1 MNKIEIDYNEP
12 LRNRLTEAM
21 HNLSEKNRTHGVIQK
36 GGKKY
41 TEVFVRVEEF
51 RKAFGT
57 ELGIQTEILKDE
69 GGIVQVKANIID
81 KNNNAILG
89 SGLAEEVRGS
99 SNVNKTSALENCE
112 TSAIGRALAS
122 LGLHGGQYASAN
134 EIDRA
139 EAKAEI
145 IEAKAEIIEEKKKE
159 PQQQAEPQP
168 ELEAPKAPEIT
179 EERAMEFSTDL
190 TKQMLACSSAK
201 DLKILEAKN
210 DSGIDTL
217 KEKFPGI
224 YKPIE
229 EKFVELLDGFGEAPF

>member
-1 MNKIEIDYNEP
+1 MNEINI
-12 LRNRLTEAM
+12 
-21 HNLSEKNRTHGVIQK
+21 KNQTHGVTQR

-41 TEVFVRVEEF
+41 TEVYVRVEQF

-69 GGIVQVKANIID
+69 GDLIQVKASIID
-81 KNNNAILG
+81 KSNNAVLG

-145 IEAKAEIIEEKKKE
+145 IEEKKKE
-159 PQQQAEPQP
+159 PQQLEP
-168 ELEAPKAPEIT
+168 EAPKVAASGDDRAIEFAT
-179 EERAMEFSTDL
+179 ELSRKMI
-190 TKQMLACSSAK
+190 ACSSAK

-210 DSGIDTL
+210 DSGINML
-217 KEKFPGI
+217 KEKFPDI
-224 YKPIE
+224 YNPIK

>member
-1 MNKIEIDYNEP
+1 
-12 LRNRLTEAM
+12 M

-81 KNNNAILG
+81 KSNNAIIG

-145 IEAKAEIIEEKKKE
+145 IEEKKKE
-159 PQQQAEPQP
+159 PQQPEPQP
-168 ELEAPKAPEIT
+168 EAPKEAAPGEDRAIEFAT
-179 EERAMEFSTDL
+179 ELSRKMI
-190 TKQMLACSSAK
+190 ACSSAK

-210 DSGIDTL
+210 DKGIDML
-217 KEKFPGI
+217 KEKFPDI
-224 YKPIE
+224 YKPIK

>member
-81 KNNNAILG
+81 KSNNAILG

-145 IEAKAEIIEEKKKE
+145 IEEKKKE
-159 PQQQAEPQP
+159 PQPGPQP
-168 ELEAPKAPEIT
+168 EPEAPKAAAPGEDRAIEFAT
-179 EERAMEFSTDL
+179 ELSRKMI
-190 TKQMLACSSAK
+190 ACSSAK

-210 DSGIDTL
+210 DSGINML
-217 KEKFPGI
+217 KEKFPDI
-224 YKPIE
+224 YKPIK

>member
-1 MNKIEIDYNEP
+1 LNKIEIDYNEP

-81 KNNNAILG
+81 KSNNAILG

-145 IEAKAEIIEEKKKE
+145 IEEKKKE
-159 PQQQAEPQP
+159 PQPGPQP
-168 ELEAPKAPEIT
+168 EPEAPKEAAPGEDRAIEFAT
-179 EERAMEFSTDL
+179 ELSRKMI
-190 TKQMLACSSAK
+190 ACSSAK

-210 DSGIDTL
+210 DKGIDML
-217 KEKFPGI
+217 KEKFPDI
-224 YKPIE
+224 YKPIK

>member
-81 KNNNAILG
+81 KSNNAIIG

-145 IEAKAEIIEEKKKE
+145 IEEKKKE
-159 PQQQAEPQP
+159 PQQPEPQP
-168 ELEAPKAPEIT
+168 EAPKEAAPGEDRAIEFAT
-179 EERAMEFSTDL
+179 ELSRKMI
-190 TKQMLACSSAK
+190 ACSSAK

-210 DSGIDTL
+210 DKGIDML
-217 KEKFPGI
+217 KEKFPDI
-224 YKPIE
+224 YKPIK

>member
-21 HNLSEKNRTHGVIQK
+21 HNINEKNRTHGVIQK
-36 GGKKY
+36 GGKRY

-145 IEAKAEIIEEKKKE
+145 IEEKKKE
-159 PQQQAEPQP
+159 PQQPEPQP
-168 ELEAPKAPEIT
+168 EPEAPKAAAPGED
-179 EERAMEFSTDL
+179 RAMEFATDL
-190 TKQMLACSSAK
+190 TKKMIACSSAK
-201 DLKILEAKN
+201 DLKIVEANN
-210 DSGIDTL
+210 DSGINML
-217 KEKFPGI
+217 KSNFPDI
-224 YKPIE
+224 YKPIK

>member
-1 MNKIEIDYNEP
+1 
-12 LRNRLTEAM
+12 M

-81 KNNNAILG
+81 KSNNAILG

-145 IEAKAEIIEEKKKE
+145 IEEKKKE
-159 PQQQAEPQP
+159 PQPGPQP
-168 ELEAPKAPEIT
+168 EPEAPKEAAPGEDRAIEFAT
-179 EERAMEFSTDL
+179 ELSRKMI
-190 TKQMLACSSAK
+190 ACSSAK

-210 DSGIDTL
+210 DSGINML
-217 KEKFPGI
+217 KEKFPDI
-224 YKPIE
+224 YKPIK

>member
-81 KNNNAILG
+81 KSNNAILG

-145 IEAKAEIIEEKKKE
+145 IEEKKKE
-159 PQQQAEPQP
+159 PQPEPQP
-168 ELEAPKAPEIT
+168 EPEAPKEAAPGED
-179 EERAMEFSTDL
+179 RAMEFATELSR
-190 TKQMLACSSAK
+190 KMIACSSAK

-210 DSGIDTL
+210 DKGIDML
-217 KEKFPGI
+217 KEKFPDI
-224 YKPIE
+224 YKPIK

>member
-81 KNNNAILG
+81 KSNNAILG

-145 IEAKAEIIEEKKKE
+145 IEEKKKE
-159 PQQQAEPQP
+159 PQPGPQP
-168 ELEAPKAPEIT
+168 EPEAPKEAAPGEDRAIEFAT
-179 EERAMEFSTDL
+179 ELSRKMI
-190 TKQMLACSSAK
+190 ACSSAK

-210 DSGIDTL
+210 DKGIDML
-217 KEKFPGI
+217 KEKFPDI
-224 YKPIE
+224 YKPIK

>member
-1 MNKIEIDYNEP
+1 LNKIEIDYNEP

-21 HNLSEKNRTHGVIQK
+21 HNINEKNRTHGVIQK

-81 KNNNAILG
+81 KSNNAVLG

-139 EAKAEI
+139 EAKS
-145 IEAKAEIIEEKKKE
+145 EIIEEKKKE
-159 PQQQAEPQP
+159 PQPEPQP
-168 ELEAPKAPEIT
+168 EPEAPKEAAPGEDRAIEFAT
-179 EERAMEFSTDL
+179 ELSRKMI
-190 TKQMLACSSAK
+190 ACSSAK

-210 DSGIDTL
+210 DSGINML
-217 KEKFPGI
+217 KEKFPDI
-224 YKPIE
+224 YNPIK

>member
-1 MNKIEIDYNEP
+1 LNKIEIDYNEP

-81 KNNNAILG
+81 KSNNAVLG

-139 EAKAEI
+139 EAKS
-145 IEAKAEIIEEKKKE
+145 EIIEEKKKE
-159 PQQQAEPQP
+159 PQPEPQP
-168 ELEAPKAPEIT
+168 EPEAPKEAAPGEDRAIEFAT
-179 EERAMEFSTDL
+179 ELSRKMI
-190 TKQMLACSSAK
+190 ACSSAK
-201 DLKILEAKN
+201 DLKIPEAKN
-210 DSGIDTL
+210 DSGINML
-217 KEKFPGI
+217 KEKFPDI
-224 YKPIE
+224 YNPIK

>member
-81 KNNNAILG
+81 KSNNAILG

-145 IEAKAEIIEEKKKE
+145 IEEKKKE
-159 PQQQAEPQP
+159 PQQPEPQP
-168 ELEAPKAPEIT
+168 EAPKEAAPGEDRAIEFAT
-179 EERAMEFSTDL
+179 ELSRKMI
-190 TKQMLACSSAK
+190 ACSSAK

-210 DSGIDTL
+210 DKGIDML
-217 KEKFPGI
+217 KEKFPDI
-224 YKPIE
+224 YKPIK

>member
-81 KNNNAILG
+81 KSNNAILG

-145 IEAKAEIIEEKKKE
+145 IEEKKKE
-159 PQQQAEPQP
+159 PQPGPQP
-168 ELEAPKAPEIT
+168 EPEAPKEAAPGEDRAIEFAT
-179 EERAMEFSTDL
+179 ELSRKMI
-190 TKQMLACSSAK
+190 ACSSAK

-210 DSGIDTL
+210 DKGIDML
-217 KEKFPGI
+217 KEKFPKI
-224 YKPIE
+224 YKPIK

>member
-21 HNLSEKNRTHGVIQK
+21 HNINEKNRTHGVIQK

-81 KNNNAILG
+81 KSNNAVLG

-145 IEAKAEIIEEKKKE
+145 IEEKKKA
-159 PQQQAEPQP
+159 PQQPEPQP
-168 ELEAPKAPEIT
+168 EPEAPKAPEISL
-179 EERAMEFSTDL
+179 ERAMEFSTDL

-201 DLKILEAKN
+201 DLKIVEANN
-210 DSGIDTL
+210 DSGINML
-217 KEKFPGI
+217 KSNFPDI
-224 YKPIE
+224 YKTIK

>member
-21 HNLSEKNRTHGVIQK
+21 HNINEKNRTHGVIQK

-81 KNNNAILG
+81 KSNNAVLG

-139 EAKAEI
+139 EAKS
-145 IEAKAEIIEEKKKE
+145 EIIEEKKKE
-159 PQQQAEPQP
+159 PQPEPQP
-168 ELEAPKAPEIT
+168 EPEAPKEAAPGEDRAIEFAT
-179 EERAMEFSTDL
+179 ELSRKMI
-190 TKQMLACSSAK
+190 ACSSAK

-210 DSGIDTL
+210 DSGINML
-217 KEKFPGI
+217 KEKFPDI
-224 YKPIE
+224 YNPIK

>member
-21 HNLSEKNRTHGVIQK
+21 HNINEKNTTHGVIQK
-36 GGKKY
+36 GGKRY

-145 IEAKAEIIEEKKKE
+145 IEEKKKE
-159 PQQQAEPQP
+159 PQQPEPQP
-168 ELEAPKAPEIT
+168 EPEAPKAAAPGED
-179 EERAMEFSTDL
+179 RAMEFATDL
-190 TKQMLACSSAK
+190 TKKMIACSSAK
-201 DLKILEAKN
+201 DLKIVEANN
-210 DSGIDTL
+210 DSGINML
-217 KEKFPGI
+217 KSNFPDI
-224 YKPIE
+224 YKPIK

>member
-21 HNLSEKNRTHGVIQK
+21 HNRSEKNRTHGVIQK

-145 IEAKAEIIEEKKKE
+145 IEEKKKE
-159 PQQQAEPQP
+159 PQQTEPQP
-168 ELEAPKAPEIT
+168 EPEVPKVAASGDDRAIEFAT
-179 EERAMEFSTDL
+179 ELSRKMI
-190 TKQMLACSSAK
+190 ACSSAK

-210 DSGIDTL
+210 DKGIDML
-217 KEKFPGI
+217 KGNFPDI
-224 YKPIE
+224 YKPIK

>member
-21 HNLSEKNRTHGVIQK
+21 HNINEKNRTHGVIQK

-81 KNNNAILG
+81 KSNNAVLG

-139 EAKAEI
+139 EAKS
-145 IEAKAEIIEEKKKE
+145 EIIEEKKKE
-159 PQQQAEPQP
+159 PQQPEPQQP
-168 ELEAPKAPEIT
+168 EPEAPKAAAPGED
-179 EERAMEFSTDL
+179 RAMEFATELSR
-190 TKQMLACSSAK
+190 KMIACSSAK

-210 DSGIDTL
+210 DNGINML
-217 KEKFPGI
+217 KANFPDI
-224 YKPIE
+224 YKPIK

>member
-1 MNKIEIDYNEP
+1 LNKIEIDYNEP

-81 KNNNAILG
+81 KSNNAILG

-145 IEAKAEIIEEKKKE
+145 IEEKKKE
-159 PQQQAEPQP
+159 PQPGPQP
-168 ELEAPKAPEIT
+168 EPEAPKEAAPGEDRAIEFAT
-179 EERAMEFSTDL
+179 ELSRKMI
-190 TKQMLACSSAK
+190 ACSSAK

-210 DSGIDTL
+210 DSGINML
-217 KEKFPGI
+217 KEKFPDI
-224 YKPIE
+224 YKPIK

>member
-81 KNNNAILG
+81 KSNNAVLG

-145 IEAKAEIIEEKKKE
+145 IEEKKKE
-159 PQQQAEPQP
+159 PQQPEPQP
-168 ELEAPKAPEIT
+168 EAPKEAAPGEDRAIEFAT
-179 EERAMEFSTDL
+179 ELSRKMI
-190 TKQMLACSSAK
+190 ACSSAK

-210 DSGIDTL
+210 DSGINML
-217 KEKFPGI
+217 KEKFPDI
-224 YKPIE
+224 YKPIK

>member
-21 HNLSEKNRTHGVIQK
+21 HNINEKNRTHGVIQK

-145 IEAKAEIIEEKKKE
+145 IEEKKKE
-159 PQQQAEPQP
+159 PQQPEPQP
-168 ELEAPKAPEIT
+168 EPEAPKAAAPGED
-179 EERAMEFSTDL
+179 RAMEFATDL
-190 TKQMLACSSAK
+190 TKKMIACSSAK
-201 DLKILEAKN
+201 DLKIVEANN
-210 DSGIDTL
+210 DSGINML
-217 KEKFPGI
+217 KSNFPDI
-224 YKPIE
+224 YKPIK

>member
-21 HNLSEKNRTHGVIQK
+21 HNINEKNRTHGVIQK

-57 ELGIQTEILKDE
+57 ELGIHTEILKDE

-81 KNNNAILG
+81 KSNNAVLG

-145 IEAKAEIIEEKKKE
+145 IEEKKKE
-159 PQQQAEPQP
+159 PQQPEPQP
-168 ELEAPKAPEIT
+168 EPEAPKAAAPGED
-179 EERAMEFSTDL
+179 RAMEFATDL
-190 TKQMLACSSAK
+190 TKKMIACSSAK
-201 DLKILEAKN
+201 DLKIVEANN
-210 DSGIDTL
+210 DSGINML
-217 KEKFPGI
+217 KSNFPDI
-224 YKPIE
+224 YKPIK

>member
-81 KNNNAILG
+81 KSNNAILG

-145 IEAKAEIIEEKKKE
+145 IEEKKKE
-159 PQQQAEPQP
+159 PQPGPQP
-168 ELEAPKAPEIT
+168 EPEAPKEAAPGEDRAIEFAT
-179 EERAMEFSTDL
+179 ELSRKMI
-190 TKQMLACSSAK
+190 ACSSAK

-210 DSGIDTL
+210 DSGINML
-217 KEKFPGI
+217 KEKFPDI
-224 YKPIE
+224 YKPIK

>member
-1 MNKIEIDYNEP
+1 MNEINI
-12 LRNRLTEAM
+12 
-21 HNLSEKNRTHGVIQK
+21 KNQTHGVTQR

-41 TEVFVRVEEF
+41 TEVYVRVEQF

-69 GGIVQVKANIID
+69 GDLIQVKASIID
-81 KNNNAILG
+81 KSNNAVLG

-145 IEAKAEIIEEKKKE
+145 IEEKKKE
-159 PQQQAEPQP
+159 PQQPEP
-168 ELEAPKAPEIT
+168 EAPKVAASGDDRAIEFAT
-179 EERAMEFSTDL
+179 ELSRKMI
-190 TKQMLACSSAK
+190 ACSSAK

-210 DSGIDTL
+210 DSGINML
-217 KEKFPGI
+217 KEKFPDI
-224 YKPIE
+224 YNPIK

>member
-145 IEAKAEIIEEKKKE
+145 IEEKKKE
-159 PQQQAEPQP
+159 PQQPEPQP
-168 ELEAPKAPEIT
+168 EPEAPKAAAPGED
-179 EERAMEFSTDL
+179 RAMEFATDL
-190 TKQMLACSSAK
+190 TKKMIACSSAK
-201 DLKILEAKN
+201 DLKIVEANN
-210 DSGIDTL
+210 DSGINML
-217 KEKFPGI
+217 KSNFPDI
-224 YKPIE
+224 YKPIK

>member
-1 MNKIEIDYNEP
+1 LNKIEIDYNEP

-81 KNNNAILG
+81 KSNNAILG

-139 EAKAEI
+139 EAKS
-145 IEAKAEIIEEKKKE
+145 EIIEEKKKE
-159 PQQQAEPQP
+159 PQQPEPQP
-168 ELEAPKAPEIT
+168 EPEAPKEAAPGEDRAIEFAT
-179 EERAMEFSTDL
+179 ELSRKMI
-190 TKQMLACSSAK
+190 ACSSAK

-210 DSGIDTL
+210 DKGIDML
-217 KEKFPGI
+217 KEKFPSI
-224 YKPIE
+224 YNPIK

>member
-12 LRNRLTEAM
+12 LRNRLINAM
-21 HNLSEKNRTHGVIQK
+21 NEINIKNQTHGVTQR

-41 TEVFVRVEEF
+41 TEVYVRVEEF

-69 GGIVQVKANIID
+69 GDLIQVKASIID
-81 KNNNAILG
+81 KSNNAVLG

-145 IEAKAEIIEEKKKE
+145 IEEKKKE
-159 PQQQAEPQP
+159 PQQPEPQP
-168 ELEAPKAPEIT
+168 EAPKEAAPGEDRAIEFAT
-179 EERAMEFSTDL
+179 ELSRKMI
-190 TKQMLACSSAK
+190 ACSSAK

-210 DSGIDTL
+210 DKGIDML

-224 YKPIE
+224 YKPIK

>member
-81 KNNNAILG
+81 KSNNAILG

-145 IEAKAEIIEEKKKE
+145 IEEKKKE
-159 PQQQAEPQP
+159 PQQPEPQP
-168 ELEAPKAPEIT
+168 EAPKEAAPGEDRAIEFAT
-179 EERAMEFSTDL
+179 ELSRKMI
-190 TKQMLACSSAK
+190 ACSSAK

-210 DSGIDTL
+210 DSGINML
-217 KEKFPGI
+217 KEKFPDI
-224 YKPIE
+224 YKPIK

>member
-81 KNNNAILG
+81 KSNNAIPG

-139 EAKAEI
+139 EAKS
-145 IEAKAEIIEEKKKE
+145 EIIEEKKKE
-159 PQQQAEPQP
+159 PQQPEPQP
-168 ELEAPKAPEIT
+168 EPEAPKEAAPGEDRAIEFAT
-179 EERAMEFSTDL
+179 ELSRKMI
-190 TKQMLACSSAK
+190 ACSSAK

-210 DSGIDTL
+210 DKGIDML
-217 KEKFPGI
+217 KEKFPSI
-224 YKPIE
+224 YNPIK

>member
-12 LRNRLTEAM
+12 LRNRLINAM
-21 HNLSEKNRTHGVIQK
+21 NEINIKNQTHGVTQR

-41 TEVFVRVEEF
+41 TEVYVRVEEF

-57 ELGIQTEILKDE
+57 ELGIQTEILKDD
-69 GGIVQVKANIID
+69 GDLIQVKANIID
-81 KNNNAILG
+81 KNNNAVLG

-168 ELEAPKAPEIT
+168 ELEAPKAPEIS
-179 EERAMEFSTDL
+179 EERAMEFATDL
-190 TKQMLACSSAK
+190 TKQMIACSSAK

-210 DSGIDTL
+210 DKGIDTL

-224 YKPIE
+224 YKPIK